1 MERPSGMPR
10 LHARTDAEA
19 QLYMDLRP
27 CSCGEVQ
34 FDRHASE
41 VTEEGVLCSR
51 YAGPCAR
58 CGQPREFVFEGP
70 ATPRPSRGDTVEFGG
85 SEPSRLLDPGEWMM
99 VALERAKR
107 QPSTREDLAF
117 ARAAVEEVVKFLP
130 AGAERVPDEAFT
142 ERGRALAGAE
152 PGRFRRARLATTLQ
166 AWADILARYD
176 GRPPDPTAPDP
187 GPDPTAPSPEATELA
202 AAVPAQVEQ
211 LLDAIAKTD
220 TEAGRAIAARR
231 AALKAE

>member
-1 MERPSGMPR
+1 MERPSDMPR
-10 LHARTDAEA
+10 LSARTEAEA
-19 QLYMDLRP
+19 HLYMDLRP

-41 VTEEGVLCSR
+41 IADDGVLCSR
-51 YAGPCAR
+51 YAGRCAR
-58 CGQPREFVFEGP
+58 CGRPREFVFE
-70 ATPRPSRGDTVEFGG
+70 RPEAPWPGRSDTVAFGG

-99 VALERAKR
+99 VALERARR

-117 ARAAVEEVVKFLP
+117 ARAAIEEVVKFLP

-142 ERGRALAGAE
+142 ERGRAIRDAE

-176 GRPPDPTAPDP
+176 ASPP
-187 GPDPTAPSPEATELA
+187 GPAASSPGEAPERA

-231 AALKAE
+231 AASKAE

>member
-1 MERPSGMPR
+1 MLPSSGMPR
-10 LHARTDAEA
+10 LPARTDAEA
-19 QLYMDLRP
+19 HLYMDLRP

-41 VTEEGVLCSR
+41 VTEEGVPCSR

-58 CGQPREFVFEGP
+58 CGLPREFVFERPG
-70 ATPRPSRGDTVEFGG
+70 TPRPSRGDAVAFGG

-99 VALERAKR
+99 AALERARR
-107 QPSTREDLAF
+107 QPGTREDLAF

-130 AGAERVPDEAFT
+130 AGADRVPAEAFT
-142 ERGRALAGAE
+142 ERGRAIRDAE
-152 PGRFRRARLATTLQ
+152 PGRFRRVRLDATLQ

-176 GRPPDPTAPDP
+176 APPPEPT
-187 GPDPTAPSPEATELA
+187 TPSPGEAT
-202 AAVPAQVEQ
+202 QVER
-211 LLDAIAKTD
+211 LLDAIARTD

-231 AALKAE
+231 ADITALQPPAVPRSGDDEKKG